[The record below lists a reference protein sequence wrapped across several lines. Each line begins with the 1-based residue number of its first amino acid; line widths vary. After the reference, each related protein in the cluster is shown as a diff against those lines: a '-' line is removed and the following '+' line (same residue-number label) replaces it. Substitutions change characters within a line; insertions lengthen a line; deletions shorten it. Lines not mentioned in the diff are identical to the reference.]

1 MMMPYIPA
9 RWYYKDA
16 DKNLQGPV
24 STVALDVFFMEG
36 FISLST
42 RIIRENGT
50 DFQPYSS
57 IFTTSSPRTLFF

>member
-1 MMMPYIPA
+1 MMPYISA
-9 RWYYKDA
+9 RWYYEDA

-24 STVALDVFFMEG
+24 STVALDALFMEG

-42 RIIRENGT
+42 RIIREGGT
-50 DFQPYSS
+50 DFYPYSS